1 MKTIRHFTRLFLLSL
16 FFTGLL
22 TNSLQAQTDFNLS
35 DYKNPDYHWRSLDF
49 RFGLNGNNSF
59 QKNAFQNNE
68 VNKDYQNTF
77 YGNLNTRYF
86 SVRNSQTYQGSQTY
100 WLNFAANSNYNKSV
114 SDNSIASESSQK
126 YNTQHLA
133 LGANSLNR
141 YYNEKKRFFEVD
153 LNFRGELGNSIR
165 KIESG
170 EEIYPYNYK
179 YHIND
184 YQVSASLPLLVG
196 TGRIEEVQN
205 ARLAVYILDDL
216 QKAGDLT
223 RIPEKEDVLAFA
235 SFITETKNQRYFDSR
250 IRKIADIT
258 AIDSFLIVKGLK
270 GQSDASYY
278 TLINDNWDYAAGPSR
293 SSGRRFSIGLVPGLG
308 TLFNEW
314 MFYNRD
320 TLNSSAFETT
330 NKNNNQEIFWNVD
343 AVANY
348 VCEKPLNLYW
358 QQSTQVNVGY
368 SLYKSNLRSKYYTDN
383 MLEYE
388 REVVT
393 NSPNLGL
400 NMSYTLGYFPN
411 SRTNISM
418 IAGAGIRQYWEDT
431 KVDDD
436 PKVDINQTDVNG
448 SLILTCYY
456 YFSPQLRLSVNVSE
470 EYYYSLNK
478 YKEAAISNSDVEN
491 TKNFASSITASFIY
505 SIF

>member
-1 MKTIRHFTRLFLLSL
+1 M
-16 FFTGLL
+16 L

-35 DYKNPDYHWRSLDF
+35 DYKNPDYNWRSLDF

-59 QKNAFQNNE
+59 QKNAFQNND

-77 YGNLNTRYF
+77 YSNLNTRYF
-86 SVRNSQTYQGSQTY
+86 SVRNSQYYQGSQTY
-100 WLNFAANSNYNKSV
+100 WLNFAANSYHGKSV
-114 SDNSIASESSQK
+114 SDNSFTTESSKK
-126 YNTQHLA
+126 YNSQHLA
-133 LGANSLNR
+133 LGANSINR
-141 YYNEKKRFFEVD
+141 YYNDKKRFFEVD
-153 LNFRGELGNSIR
+153 LNLTGDLGNSVT
-165 KIESG
+165 KNEADQ
-170 EEIYPYNYK
+170 EAYPYTYK
-179 YHIND
+179 NRRNN

-196 TGRIEEVQN
+196 TGRIEEVQD

-223 RIPEKEDVLAFA
+223 KTPDKEDILAFA

-258 AIDSFLIVKGLK
+258 AIDSFLIVNGLK

-308 TLFNEW
+308 STFDELKW
-314 MFYNRD
+314 YNRD
-320 TLNSSAFETT
+320 TLNASVFETT

-343 AVANY
+343 AVAYY

-368 SLYKSNLRSKYYTDN
+368 SLYKSNLHTKDYVDN
-383 MLEYE
+383 VLGFE
-388 REVVT
+388 RDVVT

-400 NMSYTLGYFPN
+400 NMSYALGYFPN

-418 IAGAGIRQYWEDT
+418 TAGAGIRQYWEDT

-436 PKVDINQTDVNG
+436 PKVDINQTNVNG

-491 TKNFASSITASFIY
+491 TKNFASRITASFTY

>member
-330 NKNNNQEIFWNVD
+330 NKNNNQ
-343 AVANY
+343 
-348 VCEKPLNLYW
+348 
-358 QQSTQVNVGY
+358 
-368 SLYKSNLRSKYYTDN
+368 R
-383 MLEYE
+383 
-388 REVVT
+388 
-393 NSPNLGL
+393 
-400 NMSYTLGYFPN
+400 
-411 SRTNISM
+411 
-418 IAGAGIRQYWEDT
+418 
-431 KVDDD
+431 
-436 PKVDINQTDVNG
+436 
-448 SLILTCYY
+448 
-456 YFSPQLRLSVNVSE
+456 
-470 EYYYSLNK
+470 
-478 YKEAAISNSDVEN
+478 
-491 TKNFASSITASFIY
+491 
-505 SIF
+505 